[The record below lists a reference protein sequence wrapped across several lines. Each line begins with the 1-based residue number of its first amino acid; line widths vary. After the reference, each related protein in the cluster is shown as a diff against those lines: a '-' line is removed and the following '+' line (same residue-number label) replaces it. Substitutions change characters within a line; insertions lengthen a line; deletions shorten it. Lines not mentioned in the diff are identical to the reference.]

1 MAKHTP
7 GPWDLDD
14 YNNANFIIRDK
25 SGEYVTTVTKSRYHD
40 NRKDERAEA
49 NAHLIASSPDL
60 LDALKSL
67 LSLCESECDGIW
79 TGEGAWEEAKTAR
92 DLIAKIEGE

>member
-49 NAHLIASSPDL
+49 NALLIATAPEILDEMKNLVEL
-60 LDALKSL
+60 LGNAD
-67 LSLCESECDGIW
+67 
-79 TGEGAWEEAKTAR
+79 EATVSAR
-92 DLIAKIEGE
+92 ALIARIEKN